1 MERRGLCGLKGYA
14 SVIVSVLVL
23 VFVVGQSESADA
35 DKDQTVQKARRTLIT
50 ISTLDRMTTFPGD
63 IGPLPAV
70 PIPANN
76 PQTPAKVELGK
87 QLFFDPRLSG
97 NDHWACATCH
107 NPSFGYGDGL
117 PRSLGFGDEQELGRH
132 SPTIINIAY
141 NSSQFWDGR
150 AATMEEQA
158 MGPIVA
164 KREMNSDPKQM
175 VAKLEALPAYNQQFK
190 QVFGESPS
198 LKNVGMAIAAFERTI
213 VTGDSAFDRYVK
225 GDKKALTDQEKRG
238 LVLYVSKAAC
248 TQCHAGPNF
257 TDNSFHSLGLPQ
269 AGPAK
274 KDLGRYEVTKD
285 PKDKGA
291 FKVPSLRNIT
301 MTAPYMHTGALAT
314 LDDVVEFYNQGGGPG
329 PNKSPKMLKINLTDP
344 EKKDLVA
351 FLRSLTGPL
360 PQVVPPQLPSR
371 S

>member
-1 MERRGLCGLKGYA
+1 MDRRGLCGLRGYTA
-14 SVIVSVLVL
+14 VTFSVLVL
-23 VFVVGQSESADA
+23 MISAVQAEPTNA
-35 DKDQTVQKARRTLIT
+35 DKDKTVQRARRTLIT
-50 ISTLDRMTTFPGD
+50 ISTLDQMTKLPGE

-76 PQTPAKVELGK
+76 LQTPAKVELGK

-107 NPSFGYGDGL
+107 NPSFGYSDGL
-117 PRSLGFGDEQELGRH
+117 PRSLGFGDEKELGRH
-132 SPTIINIAY
+132 SPTIINVAY

-158 MGPIVA
+158 TRPIVA
-164 KREMNSDPKQM
+164 PREMNADPKAMIQKIT
-175 VAKLEALPAYNQQFK
+175 AISGYNEQFQ
-190 QVFGESPS
+190 QVFGEQPS
-198 LKNVGMAIAAFERTI
+198 LKTIGMAIAAFERTVI
-213 VTGDSAFDRYVK
+213 SGETAFDRYEK

-238 LVLYVSKAAC
+238 LILFVSKAAC

-257 TDNSFHSLGLPQ
+257 TDNSFKNLGLPQ
-269 AGPAK
+269 AGPLK
-274 KDLGRYEVTKD
+274 EDLGRYEVTKD

-291 FKVPSLRNIT
+291 FKVPSLRNIA
-301 MTAPYMHTGALAT
+301 MTAPYMHTGAFAT
-314 LDDVVEFYNQGGGPG
+314 LDEVVEFYNQGGGPG
-329 PNKSPKMLKINLTDP
+329 SNKTPKLLKLNLTDS

-351 FLRSLTGPL
+351 FLKSLTGTL
-360 PQVVPPQLPSR
+360 PPVVPPQLPPR